1 MLKVRKFFFV
11 SLMFHLLFTF
21 VHTGFVLSVYTGSL
35 NEYTG
40 QGRGKWTSRKQ
51 SELLRIAE

>member
-21 VHTGFVLSVYTGSL
+21 VHTGFVLSVYS
-35 NEYTG
+35 G
-40 QGRGKWTSRKQ
+40 QGSNGNTLSGKMY
-51 SELLRIAE
+51 